1 MSTAFTPPLDDLRF
15 LLDEL
20 IDVDF
25 RDHFRAAILRD
36 SHYEDSECFKS
47 ITTFRLEK
55 LNKPSIFD
63 FQICVVIKFIFYIFK
78 CYFYLQI
85 QHCVEIYIEAFC
97 VASCILFLVFNAIYT
112 YQRILIMYKSA

>member
-1 MSTAFTPPLDDLRF
+1 MAIGFQLPGLIRESERIVVPSNFESRESGTVLSDAV
-15 LLDEL
+15 DEL

-25 RDHFRAAILRD
+25 RDHFRAAIFRD

-63 FQICVVIKFIFYIFK
+63 FQICVVIKFIFYSEKLTDIYYHQLDVWNLE
-78 CYFYLQI
+78 YF
-85 QHCVEIYIEAFC
+85 EI
-97 VASCILFLVFNAIYT
+97 T
-112 YQRILIMYKSA
+112 